1 MNAAKRVGSMKIT
14 HFNSSSN
21 IDIKTIK
28 KVGNIEILKTIGHGS
43 FGRVYLGYERETQK
57 FYAVKRASYKDL
69 NHMVNGVGQLER
81 EIRMLQT
88 FNHNNILKLYSVYQ
102 SLEKPYVYMIMEYAD
117 CGCLEDK
124 MDGSPSPYKFE
135 DILSIIKQVAGALT
149 YMHSMGIVHQD
160 IKPSNIL
167 LCSDGRILL
176 SDFGIGHRFQSAAM
190 VVGSP
195 AYQAP
200 EVLDDYEDED
210 FDSESEAE
218 VYSEGPIK
226 EDVWALGVTFYQLLF
241 SNIPWVGENL
251 YEIVHLIKTTPL
263 VIPEGTSPEVSDLI
277 KLMLNKDPIQRISMK
292 ELTQHPLIASANDRV
307 QNPPP
312 PYKND
317 LPLIIDMKEIN
328 CKQIMP
334 GEPLVPPDYLARG
347 FGPTP
352 GRIRSSPLYQLSNPD
367 LIYND

>member
-1 MNAAKRVGSMKIT
+1 MNVAKRVHSMKIT
-14 HFNSSSN
+14 RFNSSSN
-21 IDIKTIK
+21 VEPKTIK
-28 KVGNIEILKTIGHGS
+28 KIGDIHILKTIGSGS
-43 FGRVYLGYERETQK
+43 FGRVYLGCKMETK
-57 FYAVKRASYKDL
+57 KYYAVKRASYKDL
-69 NHMVNGVGQLER
+69 NHMCNGVGQLER

-88 FNHNNILKLYSVYQ
+88 FNHNNILKLYEVYQ
-102 SLEKPYVYMIMEYAD
+102 ATEKPYVYMIMEYAD

-124 MDGSPSPYKFE
+124 IDGSPSPYKFE

-200 EVLDDYEDED
+200 EVLDDYEEES
-210 FDSESEAE
+210 FDSDGEAE
-218 VYSEGPIK
+218 DYADGPIK

-241 SNIPWVGENL
+241 SKLPWVGENL

-263 VIPEGTSPEVSDLI
+263 IIPEGTDPEVV
-277 KLMLNKDPIQRISMK
+277 KLLHMMLNKDPMQRISMK
-292 ELTQHPLIASANDRV
+292 DLTTFPLIEKASDRV
-307 QNPPP
+307 KFTPPP
-312 PYKND
+312 TNIEM
-317 LPLIIDMKEIN
+317 PLILDTIEI
-328 CKQIMP
+328 CAKQIMP
-334 GEPLVPPDYLARG
+334 GEPLVPPENLARG
-347 FGPTP
+347 FGPIP
-352 GRIRSSPLYQLSNPD
+352 GIYRSSPLYHFSNPD
-367 LIYND
+367 LLLNE